1 MSSHLSYCVKC
12 RTKTANVDPH
22 VEVMIVKGHP
32 RRMLKSTCVVC
43 GSKKSEFV
51 SSGPKCVPKGVPAP
65 SGTPAKKGKGF
76 FGKALGG
83 FAGSALG
90 SFLPF

>member
-1 MSSHLSYCVKC
+1 M
-12 RTKTANVDPH
+12 
-22 VEVMIVKGHP
+22 VKGHP
-32 RRMLKSTCVVC
+32 RRMLKSACAVC

-51 SSGPKCVPKGVPAP
+51 SSGPKGVPKGAQ
-65 SGTPAKKGKGF
+65 SAKKGKGS